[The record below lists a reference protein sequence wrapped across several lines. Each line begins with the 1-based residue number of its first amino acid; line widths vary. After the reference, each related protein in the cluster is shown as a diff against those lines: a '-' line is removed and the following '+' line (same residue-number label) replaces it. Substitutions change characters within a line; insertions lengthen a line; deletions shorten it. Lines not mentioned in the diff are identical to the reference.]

1 MFSWIVIGVASG
13 LHAASYGAYKD
24 SPYEKFYW
32 PRYVREILLSLL
44 IAGVLVYI
52 FPSQTNPGILF
63 LTTLLLSRL
72 GTEVYKLFLRNEP
85 QTRYRIPSMAHVSKK
100 VVTSGWLR
108 LALAGFIVTIAFILT
123 RLAHILALL
132 PHPLSGATI
141 GTSIGLAI
149 AMGGAHKDGY
159 FEGFS
164 PVKFCRSPAIA
175 AVSGM
180 FVAGF
185 TREPALILFAAGG
198 LERILVEAYKTFY
211 LKSYVPGKF
220 KAVTPP
226 YPKYLDLRKILL
238 LPYSAT
244 WMILF
249 LALSG

>member
-1 MFSWIVIGVASG
+1 MGVASG

-32 PRYVREILLSLL
+32 PRYVREILLNLL
-44 IAGVLVYI
+44 LAGVLVYI
-52 FPSQTNPGILF
+52 FPRQTNPGVLF

-85 QTRYRIPSMAHVSKK
+85 QTHYRIPSMAHVSKK

-108 LALAGFIVTIAFILT
+108 LALAGFILSVALMLT

-132 PHPLSGATI
+132 PHPLAGVTI
-141 GTSIGLAI
+141 GASIGLAM

-175 AVSGM
+175 AAAGM
-180 FVAGF
+180 FIAGF
-185 TREPALILFAAGG
+185 TREPTLILFAAGG

-220 KAVTPP
+220 KAETVPH
-226 YPKYLDLRKILL
+226 PKYLDLRKILL
-238 LPYSAT
+238 LPYGAT
-244 WMILF
+244 WMILI
-249 LALSG
+249 LALGG